1 MTKLPSAVCMTEKA
15 NGRSK
20 SSPAVVEQ
28 ALEVPQRPGETAD
41 TAISKTLTK
50 PEVGAALVSTRF
62 NPLLSDVNINA
73 LTAEMSRHTALVNDG
88 NLDRVEAMLMSQAH
102 SLDAMFNEFAR
113 RAALNMGEYLNA
125 TETYMRM
132 ALKAQSQCR
141 ATLQT
146 LGEIKAP
153 RSVAFIRQANL
164 ANGPQQ
170 VNNGP
175 APAPREEPV
184 NPTNELLEVSN
195 GERLDTR
202 TTSATGAI
210 DQELATVGE
219 IDRSSKHAG

>member
-1 MTKLPSAVCMTEKA
+1 MTEKA

-113 RAALNMGEYLNA
+113 RAALNMGEYLRDPMH
-125 TETYMRM
+125 YGDFR
-132 ALKAQSQCR
+132 
-141 ATLQT
+141 
-146 LGEIKAP
+146 
-153 RSVAFIRQANL
+153 
-164 ANGPQQ
+164 
-170 VNNGP
+170 
-175 APAPREEPV
+175 
-184 NPTNELLEVSN
+184 
-195 GERLDTR
+195 
-202 TTSATGAI
+202 
-210 DQELATVGE
+210 
-219 IDRSSKHAG
+219 